1 MFYACTHHSLHVR
14 MGGAMKQSLYIQS
27 DFQTCY
33 LLLSNQFTPDYL
45 VLSGFSNNWWVGLSL
60 MHNIFTREHN
70 SICDMLRTYYP
81 EWQDQKLYDT
91 ARYLS
96 AKTELLAL
104 AIFGLFYD

>member
-1 MFYACTHHSLHVR
+1 

-33 LLLSNQFTPDYL
+33 LLVSNQFTPDYL